1 VLVTAS
7 YGLFGFGYVITA
19 TFLVTIARQG
29 AAGPVVEFLAWFV
42 TGCAAAVSL
51 LLWQPAVRRFGL
63 AKAYLA
69 AVLLLAAG
77 VVGSVWLAPVAGA
90 LIGGL
95 LLGATFMVITAF
107 GLQIGRNLAPSS
119 PRRAFAFMTAAF
131 GTGQIIGPLV
141 AGWLAEWSGSFTA
154 PTLAAAGVLVACFA
168 LALPLAAKKV

>member
-1 VLVTAS
+1 M
-7 YGLFGFGYVITA
+7 
-19 TFLVTIARQG
+19 
-29 AAGPVVEFLAWFV
+29 P
-42 TGCAAAVSL
+42 
-51 LLWQPAVRRFGL
+51 
-63 AKAYLA
+63 
-69 AVLLLAAG
+69 
-77 VVGSVWLAPVAGA
+77 
-90 LIGGL
+90 GL

-154 PTLAAAGVLVACFA
+154 PTLAAAGVLVVCFV